1 MTEQDPLFSKVGE
14 IDGFG
19 DKFKLFNALTMAARV
34 LESETSYAMSL
45 LQNIQHLDR
54 AVQAENRIPQ
64 IEKTLQENTK
74 RLLNLE
80 QCCK

>member
-1 MTEQDPLFSKVGE
+1 MAEQEPVFSKAGE

-19 DKFKLFNALTMAARV
+19 DKFKLSNALSMADRV

-54 AVQAENRIPQ
+54 AVQAENRITQ
-64 IEKTLQENTK
+64 IEKTLQKNTK
-74 RLLNLE
+74 RLLNL
-80 QCCK
+80 